1 MNISKTLFKT
11 LSRCPNAPALY
22 NMYINRAAHDVKEI
36 NGIDL
41 NDIKN
46 EIDKLDNGIFSELSE
61 YESEIFDCMY
71 DEDTGEDLTIVTS
84 AQLEAFKDIF
94 VEVEE
99 RAAKYI
105 EKLFNK
111 KVVASKNTYDQKRFE
126 YSYNGNKYYCYLDI
140 YIEEENK
147 LRIFEVKST
156 TSSKI
161 DELHVTFKR
170 GNPLPLFRMNNET
183 KIMEF
188 IGNNYI
194 DEFHIDKESLLAK
207 MNNVLDRYSDVGK
220 YLYDI
225 SIERHIIEQSFLTA
239 GEEIPEIE
247 YYLVTLNHN
256 YRYDGLIKD
265 GKRVYN
271 TSKDNEELFKIYDV
285 NYLSKEYQ
293 NLILEERAKFD
304 KESEYLKIRNNCL
317 GNHCKYKK
325 NDQCKFFNICHKPV
339 LIEGSILEFTGRHY
353 CFKSLTELT
362 KTKKPK
368 TLNIYELINDGIY
381 TMEDALIYTPEID
394 QHIEYDCYKNNKQYI
409 DKENLKFLIDKIS
422 YPLYHL
428 DFESYN
434 CPLPRFVGEKPYAQS
449 LFQYSLHIEKEP
461 DDCEI
466 DNDNGLYHLEY
477 LAPDHEDHRRDI
489 AERLIK
495 DIDLSN
501 GGSVLAYHAVF
512 EKTRISELM
521 SFYPDLKEQL
531 QVIYDAIFD
540 LEDVLHASEKTYQK
554 YDPTYSL
561 EGKPKF
567 NFYDTNLHASF
578 SIKKVLPIFTDLSY
592 ANMDVKNGTEAILT
606 YGMLAQLT
614 DKEYEEKYLALRK
627 YCRLDTWSMVKI
639 LQGLKKLI

>member
-46 EIDKLDNGIFSELSE
+46 EIDKLDSDIFSELSE
-61 YESEIFDCMY
+61 YESEIFGNMY

-99 RAAKYI
+99 RASKYI
-105 EKLFNK
+105 ETLFNK
-111 KVVASKNTYDQKRFE
+111 KVVASKNTYEQKRFE

-147 LRIFEVKST
+147 LKIFEVKST

-170 GNPLPLFRMNNET
+170 GNPLPLFKMNNET

-194 DEFHIDKESLLAK
+194 EELNVDKDTLLSK

-225 SIERHIIEQSFLTA
+225 SIERHIIEQSFLTV

-317 GNHCKYKK
+317 GTHCKYKK

-339 LIEGSILEFTGRHY
+339 LTEGSILEFTGRHY

-381 TMEDALIYTPEID
+381 TMEDALIYTPDID

-434 CPLPRFVGEKPYAQS
+434 CPLPRFIGEKPYAQS

-461 DDCEI
+461 GCCEI
-466 DNDNGLYHLEY
+466 DNENGLYHLEY

-521 SFYPDLKEQL
+521 SFYPDLKDQL

-540 LEDVLHASEKTYQK
+540 LEDVLHASEKLYQK

-567 NFYDTNLHASF
+567 NFYDKNLHASF

-592 ANMDVKNGTEAILT
+592 SNMDVKNGTEAILT
-606 YGMLAQLT
+606 YGMLAELT

-639 LQGLKKLI
+639 LQGLKNLI